1 MSSIAEPTATKPIT
15 FRRFKDGANTYSSF
29 QKAIFDADHSHKCP
43 TYIQSAPPCQGSCP
57 AGEDIRGYLNI
68 VRGIEKPP
76 VGSDGKPSMSW
87 QEYAF
92 RRLTEANPFPSVM
105 GRVCPAPCES
115 GCNRNQ
121 VEDFVGIN
129 SVEHFLGDYAIQ
141 NKIAYKKSEA
151 SSGKKVAVIGGG
163 PAGMSAAYQ
172 LALKGHSV
180 TIFDERAELGGMMR
194 YGIPGF
200 RTPRDVLD
208 AEIQRILDL
217 GVEARM
223 NCRIG
228 TDITMTQIRADYD
241 AVFLGLGAQAGR
253 ALAVEGADAPNVVTA
268 TSFLKAF
275 NDGRLRHVG
284 KRVVVV
290 GGGDTSIDVATV
302 ARRLGHIDKINE
314 SDRPEFAIAGHV
326 AHDVASASAR
336 QGAEVTLTTIFA
348 IDKMQASKHEVEHA
362 LSEGI
367 SIRGGMVP
375 LSIVRGADGRAT
387 ALRVIQCEA
396 KIVGGRLDIKNIEG
410 TEEDI
415 PADLIVSA
423 IGQAVDFT
431 GLEEFNNGKG
441 AINSD
446 KNYQVQGQEGIFV
459 GGDVV
464 RPHLLTTAI
473 GHGAIA
479 ADGIDRFLQGEAL
492 EKRPKIDVHSF
503 DLTRKMVE
511 KGLTFSEVHEP
522 IRGTDKS
529 TAAIHNFDNRSDRY
543 VISHKELFLG
553 HFPSINRN
561 VRNVTNLTAVEAL
574 NNFEERL
581 HPLLEAQAIAEAKR
595 CMSCGQCFEC
605 DNCVVYC
612 QQTAVFK
619 VPKAKSTT
627 GRYVDTNYAKCIGC
641 HICAD
646 VCPTGY
652 IQMGLGE

>member
-1 MSSIAEPTATKPIT
+1 MSSIAEPTAAKPIT

-581 HPLLEAQAIAEAKR
+581 HPLLEAQAVAEAKR

-612 QQTAVFK
+612 PQTAVFK